1 MAASPLCQPP
11 DSTLI
16 LWTHKGGDTM
26 KRSLG
31 TTLAGVALIL
41 TLGACSSTPPVAEM
55 PEFISSASTASDHQR
70 IADYFAKKA
79 AGYEAEAKQH
89 EKMVTAY
96 SGRPKGDVGMW
107 ASHCGALKAKLK
119 EAAQEARALEK
130 GHRDLAESLGK

>member
-1 MAASPLCQPP
+1 
-11 DSTLI
+11 
-16 LWTHKGGDTM
+16 M

-31 TTLAGVALIL
+31 TTLAGAALIL
-41 TLGACSSTPPVAEM
+41 ALGACSSTPRCRDARVHLQRVDGSGP
-55 PEFISSASTASDHQR
+55 SAHCGLLR
-70 IADYFAKKA
+70 EKA

>member
-1 MAASPLCQPP
+1 
-11 DSTLI
+11 
-16 LWTHKGGDTM
+16 M

-96 SGRPKGDVGMW
+96 SGRPKGDVGVW
-107 ASHCGALKAKLK
+107 ASHCGALKVKLK

>member
-1 MAASPLCQPP
+1 VLQLRLTTNVSP
-11 DSTLI
+11 
-16 LWTHKGGDTM
+16 
-26 KRSLG
+26 
-31 TTLAGVALIL
+31 TTLRRRPL
-41 TLGACSSTPPVAEM
+41 S
-55 PEFISSASTASDHQR
+55 
-70 IADYFAKKA
+70 
-79 AGYEAEAKQH
+79 YEAEAKQH

>member
-1 MAASPLCQPP
+1 
-11 DSTLI
+11 
-16 LWTHKGGDTM
+16 M

-31 TTLAGVALIL
+31 TTLAGAALIL
-41 TLGACSSTPPVAEM
+41 ALGACSSTPPVAEM
-55 PEFISSASTASDHQR
+55 PEFISSASTAADHQR

-96 SGRPKGDVGMW
+96 DVGMW

>member
-1 MAASPLCQPP
+1 
-11 DSTLI
+11 
-16 LWTHKGGDTM
+16 M
-26 KRSLG
+26 KCSLG
-31 TTLAGVALIL
+31 TTLAGAALIL
-41 TLGACSSTPPVAEM
+41 ALGACSSTPPVAEM
-55 PEFISSASTASDHQR
+55 PEFISSASTAADHQR